1 MRCQRVSL
9 FLFSFSFILWSF
21 SSRKV
26 SILSSFESR
35 LMQLENSIIPVH
47 KQTENLQRLQENVD
61 KTLSCMDHVISYY
74 HVAKDTDRIIR
85 EGWAVNLSPFFCF
98 YVTGVLCLTVRW
110 TTSSTFRNGWWS
122 IYINNCH
129 VMIHIL
135 SSRPT
140 GRLNEYLACIAKIQK
155 AVEYFQDNNPDSPE
169 LNTVVEYQAS
179 T

>member
-1 MRCQRVSL
+1 MIPIEDASARKREIEEKLKQEQETL
-9 FLFSFSFILWSF
+9 SFIRENLEKSDQLT
-21 SSRKV
+21 KGMV

-85 EGWAVNLSPFFCF
+85 EGPA
-98 YVTGVLCLTVRW
+98 
-110 TTSSTFRNGWWS
+110 
-122 IYINNCH
+122 
-129 VMIHIL
+129 
-135 SSRPT
+135 
-140 GRLNEYLACIAKIQK
+140 GRLDEYLACIAKIQK

-169 LNTVVEYQAS
+169 LNTVVQYQPLS
-179 T
+179 VHV